1 MITVEEQGINYV
13 FDIDGTLTPARLPIE
28 PEFKEF
34 FLDWMKGKKVYLI
47 TGSDYEKSVEQI
59 GSEILEKVT
68 ACFNTAGN
76 ICYKKG
82 KIIYQNDWTAPPEL
96 ISLLNQFMKNSKYP
110 VRTGK
115 HFEHRIGMLNFSIV
129 GRNCTREQRKDYNL
143 YDSKVK
149 EREYFCKTIM
159 EKFPEIEATVGGQ
172 ISIDIYALGM
182 NKAQIIKHID
192 GPIHFFGD
200 KTKKGEN
207 DYAIASKLTK
217 LPNRVFSVKDWK
229 DTMELLIKLEKN
241 EKDERKR

>member
-1 MITVEEQGINYV
+1 MEKQEINYV

-28 PEFKEF
+28 AVFKTF
-34 FLDWMKGKKVYLI
+34 FLEWIQNKKVYLI

-59 GSEILEKVT
+59 GPEILEAVT

-82 KIIYQNDWTAPPEL
+82 KVIYRNDWSAPPDL
-96 ISLLNQFMKNSKYP
+96 IHLLNQFIENSKHP
-110 VRTGK
+110 IRAGR

-129 GRNCTREQRKDYNL
+129 GRNCTREQRNDYNL
-143 YDSKVK
+143 YDAEVK

-159 EKFPEIEATVGGQ
+159 EQFPEIEATVGGQ

-182 NKAQIIKHID
+182 NKAQIIKHIK

-200 KTKKGEN
+200 KTKEGEN
-207 DYAIASKLTK
+207 DYAIAKKLTK
-217 LPNRVFSVKDWK
+217 LPNRVFTVKDWK
-229 DTMELLIKLEKN
+229 ETMEILKQYN
-241 EKDERKR
+241 RNS

>member
-1 MITVEEQGINYV
+1 MEKQEINYV

-28 PEFKEF
+28 PEFKKF
-34 FLDWMKGKKVYLI
+34 FLEWIKDKRVYLI
-47 TGSDYEKSVEQI
+47 TGSDYEKSDEQI
-59 GSEILEKVT
+59 GAEILESVT

-82 KIIYQNDWTAPPEL
+82 KIIYRNDWSAPPDL
-96 ISLLNQFMKNSKYP
+96 INLLNHFMENSKYP
-110 VRTGK
+110 VRAGR

-143 YDSKVK
+143 YDAKIK
-149 EREYFCKTIM
+149 EREHFCKTIM
-159 EKFPEIEATVGGQ
+159 EQFPEIEATVGGQ

-207 DYAIASKLTK
+207 DYAIANKLTN
-217 LPNRVFSVKDWK
+217 LPNKVFTVKDWK
-229 DTMELLIKLEKN
+229 DTMELLEHQN
-241 EKDERKR
+241 RNS

>member
-1 MITVEEQGINYV
+1 MEKQEINYV

-28 PEFKEF
+28 TEFKEF
-34 FLDWMKGKKVYLI
+34 FLEWIKGKNVYLI
-47 TGSDYEKSVEQI
+47 TGSDYEKSDEQI
-59 GSEILEKVT
+59 GKEILEEVT

-76 ICYKKG
+76 ICYKRG
-82 KIIYQNDWTAPPEL
+82 KIIYQNDWNAPSDL
-96 ISLLNQFMKNSKYP
+96 INLLNQFMENSKYP
-110 VRTGK
+110 VRAGR

-149 EREYFCKTIM
+149 EREYFCRTIM
-159 EKFPEIEATVGGQ
+159 AQFPEIEATVGGQ

-200 KTKKGEN
+200 KTKEGEN
-207 DYAIASKLTK
+207 DYAIANKLTI
-217 LPNRVFSVKDWK
+217 LPNMVFTVKDWK
-229 DTMELLIKLEKN
+229 ETMELLKKQN
-241 EKDERKR
+241 RT